1 MVENEVAPGDL
12 EARKENKRSPPKT
25 KFSDLARKQGKNIA
39 NQNPQDD
46 GKTRHKECLPKK
58 KNAGREMATGQKISH
73 VQPSNPVM
81 IKNQL
86 VAQQ

>member
-46 GKTRHKECLPKK
+46 GKTRHKECLPKY
-58 KNAGREMATGQKISH
+58 AGREKATGQKIYH

>member
-39 NQNPQDD
+39 NQKPQDD

-58 KNAGREMATGQKISH
+58 MRAERWRRVRKFLTS
-73 VQPSNPVM
+73 SPV
-81 IKNQL
+81 IQ
-86 VAQQ
+86 

>member
-39 NQNPQDD
+39 NQKPQDD

-58 KNAGREMATGQKISH
+58 RGQRDGDGSENFSR
-73 VQPSNPVM
+73 P
-81 IKNQL
+81 
-86 VAQQ
+86 AQ